1 MGRNPNIMIVD
12 EDEFFLK
19 RLGAAV
25 GGGDRFACNVKAFS
39 DKKMALKALRGDPPD
54 GLIISEECYDDE
66 VRSIY
71 HGRVSVLGESSSS
84 STVSRYSG
92 VSVILETLGDVGSLA
107 MRTPGRERGK
117 VSCIFSFCETALRTS
132 YALTKAQAFGREG
145 KVLYIGL
152 DEFPSFTGED
162 AVSFSDV
169 MYEFRK
175 DMTFKNFNLS
185 ERTGKGAGFE
195 YLAPAACM
203 EDLCRRT
210 PEEMERFSEALIN
223 ECGYNRVIYDM
234 GRIMTRD
241 WNMHLYCDEAE
252 AVCRP
257 TVERQMTALENHLWN
272 AGRTELL
279 ERLKKINIPDDLEG
293 YTGELEWEMSSVKW
307 MNWIS

>member
-25 GGGDRFACNVKAFS
+25 GGGDRFACNVRAFS
-39 DKKMALKALRGDPPD
+39 DRKKAVKALRCDPPD
-54 GLIISEECYDDE
+54 GLIISEECYDDD
-66 VRSIY
+66 VKSIY
-71 HGRVSVLGESSSS
+71 HGRVSVLGESAGSA
-84 STVSRYSG
+84 TVSRYSG

-107 MRTPGRERGK
+107 MRNPKKEGGK
-117 VSCIFSFCETALRTS
+117 VSCVFSFCETAIRS
-132 YALTKAQAFGREG
+132 AYALTKAGALAKNGR
-145 KVLYIGL
+145 VLYIGL

-175 DMTFKNFNLS
+175 NFSFKNYNLTQ
-185 ERTGKGAGFE
+185 RTGKGAGFE

-203 EDLCRRT
+203 EDIYGRT
-210 PEEMERFSEALIN
+210 AEEMERFCAALIN
-223 ECGYNRVIYDM
+223 ECGYSSVVLDM
-234 GRIMTRD
+234 GRIITRD
-241 WNMHLYCDEAE
+241 WNMHLYCDEVL

-257 TVERQMTALENHLWN
+257 TVERQMNALENYLWN
-272 AGRTELL
+272 AGKTEFM
-279 ERLKKINIPDDLEG
+279 EKLKKINIPDDLEG
-293 YTGELEWEMSSVKW
+293 YTGELEWEMTSVKW